1 MKRGYKMNI
10 PVDIQIDFLWG
21 DQHFKKDNWGDIT
34 YIVGANGTGKSVFA
48 EQLKKQ
54 FKQKGLKVRYF
65 GADRIANLASKWD
78 TTGHL
83 ATDRNQKGLDIGS
96 FASYKSQSDELGQ
109 SIDALIEL
117 QSKLDL
123 QIKVE
128 TILSDVF
135 HKELTFQEKGGF
147 LNVLLADKTT
157 QKPYDLKKNESHGL
171 KEIITLL
178 TFIYNDDY
186 NCIILDEPELNL
198 HPQFQQFILQE
209 IKKNAGNIESGKKIF
224 IILTHSPYMLD
235 INNSKGNY

>member
-1 MKRGYKMNI
+1 MNI
-10 PVDIQIDFLWG
+10 PVDIQIEFLWG

-135 HKELTFQEKGGF
+135 HKELTFQECF
-147 LNVLLADKTT
+147 RL
-157 QKPYDLKKNESHGL
+157 
-171 KEIITLL
+171 
-178 TFIYNDDY
+178 
-186 NCIILDEPELNL
+186 
-198 HPQFQQFILQE
+198 
-209 IKKNAGNIESGKKIF
+209 
-224 IILTHSPYMLD
+224 
-235 INNSKGNY
+235 

>member
-1 MKRGYKMNI
+1 
-10 PVDIQIDFLWG
+10 
-21 DQHFKKDNWGDIT
+21 
-34 YIVGANGTGKSVFA
+34 
-48 EQLKKQ
+48 
-54 FKQKGLKVRYF
+54 
-65 GADRIANLASKWD
+65 
-78 TTGHL
+78 
-83 ATDRNQKGLDIGS
+83 
-96 FASYKSQSDELGQ
+96 SYKSRSDELGQ

-209 IKKNAGNIESGKKIF
+209 I
-224 IILTHSPYMLD
+224 
-235 INNSKGNY
+235 